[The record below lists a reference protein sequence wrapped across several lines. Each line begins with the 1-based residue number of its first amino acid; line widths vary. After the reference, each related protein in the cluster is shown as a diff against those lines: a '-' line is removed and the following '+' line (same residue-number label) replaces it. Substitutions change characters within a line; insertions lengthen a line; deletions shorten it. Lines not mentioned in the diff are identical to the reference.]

1 MDFKSPWLLTQAVQV
16 NKMATEMAMSGV
28 GSYKT
33 DALASRNLRANFS
46 RMRQFE
52 SSRSCERNLIYLSEN
67 NALVRFLLPSLFL
80 FSCFCVVA
88 ALLVHVPVARIFKT
102 ETNLLLTE
110 GRQEVQK
117 HKKTT
122 KASHIAHRI
131 RNSRQREFH
140 RQLQKTDIASVTK
153 DHEMS
158 LHGTAA
164 SAEVKKEL
172 EDSYSPISL
181 SSAAKEENHEISLS
195 FPVAGLKEVEPSQA
209 EKISELENNSAT
221 SAHNDLPAIKTIAA
235 KETAKGSSAEIANK
249 SKSVESS
256 NLIIDK
262 ANQRVIIGKSFF
274 KYSPDAELYVGKDG
288 IFVLR
293 HGDLVADAAQA
304 MLIKVG
310 SSRVLMKPKTTLL
323 ISNRDGALKV
333 RNMQE
338 SRAFSAHVFVNKRR
352 FALCAGEELVSSANF
367 DNLQNTASADC
378 VKRRQVKTYE
388 LADGTNVMCAEFAPI
403 TVLKNN
409 ALLKAMAHSADKDEA
424 KVFGKVMKMAA
435 CIATVMRAHGEYA
448 PIAAP
453 EPSGNLAYSGGN

>member
-1 MDFKSPWLLTQAVQV
+1 
-16 NKMATEMAMSGV
+16 MATEMLMSGV

-33 DALASRNLRANFS
+33 ATPVSRNLRAYFS
-46 RMRQFE
+46 RMRQFDN
-52 SSRSCERNLIYLSEN
+52 SRSCERNLIYLSEN
-67 NALVRFLLPSLFL
+67 NALARFLLPSLFL

-110 GRQEVQK
+110 GKQEAQK
-117 HKKTT
+117 TKTT
-122 KASHIAHRI
+122 AKAAHLAHRVL
-131 RNSRQREFH
+131 NSKQREIH
-140 RQLQKTDIASVTK
+140 RQLQKTDIALVAK
-153 DHEMS
+153 KHEMS
-158 LHGTAA
+158 SQGSADAA
-164 SAEVKKEL
+164 EARKEL
-172 EDSYSPISL
+172 DYSSISE
-181 SSAAKEENHEISLS
+181 SSCAKEENHEISLS
-195 FPVAGLKEVEPSQA
+195 FPVAGLKEAEVSPS
-209 EKISELENNSAT
+209 EKTPQLEISSAIS
-221 SAHNDLPAIKTIAA
+221 SAHNDSLALKTVAA
-235 KETAKGSSAEIANK
+235 KETVKGSSAEIASK
-249 SKSVESS
+249 SKSAESS

-262 ANQRVIIGKSFF
+262 ANQRVIIGKSLF

-304 MLIKVG
+304 TLIKVG

-338 SRAFSAHVFVNKRR
+338 SSAFSAHVFVNKRR

-367 DNLQNTASADC
+367 DNLQNTASSDS

-388 LADGTNVMCAEFAPI
+388 LADGTNVMCAEFSPI
-403 TVLKNN
+403 TVLKSN

-435 CIATVMRAHGEYA
+435 CIAIVMRAHGEYA

-453 EPSGNLAYSGGN
+453 EPSGNLAYSAGN